1 MATLWNSTN
10 RNSSKTRSNIFSG
23 SMLSSWSRQQ
33 KIAMIAGFVIL
44 GLLLAVS
51 ACSKQSSKSAL
62 VGVSEPSSSPASA
75 ITPTPVPAASA
86 LKNPEPQAAKKK
98 TTRKH
103 PAAIVSYRDPESG
116 VSFRY
121 PRKYELSSGQHSQPS
136 LAGADPVPM
145 NFVQPG
151 GTSIATVEMPGSFYP
166 NSDFDT
172 AFFHV
177 NVNHSLSEEECSHF
191 AFVDTRN
198 SDGEPIEAERVK
210 VGTSDMEKT
219 SDFAASIEQQ
229 SETEYYHR
237 YENGACY
244 EFVIGLGTAG
254 YGTKESIEPVNREEV
269 FTKLSKI
276 LESVKIEPTEQKQTA
291 AADVTTASE
300 AAKE

>member
-1 MATLWNSTN
+1 
-10 RNSSKTRSNIFSG
+10 
-23 SMLSSWSRQQ
+23 
-33 KIAMIAGFVIL
+33 
-44 GLLLAVS
+44 
-51 ACSKQSSKSAL
+51 
-62 VGVSEPSSSPASA
+62 
-75 ITPTPVPAASA
+75 
-86 LKNPEPQAAKKK
+86 
-98 TTRKH
+98 
-103 PAAIVSYRDPESG
+103 

-121 PRKYELSSGQHSQPS
+121 PRKYELSSGEHSQPS
-136 LAGADPVPM
+136 LNGTGPVPM

-151 GTSIATVEMPGSFYP
+151 GTSVATVDMPGSYHP
-166 NSDFDT
+166 NTDFDS

-198 SDGEPIEAERVK
+198 SDGEPIEAEKVK

-244 EFVIGLGTAG
+244 EFVLGLGTAG
-254 YGTKESIEPVNREEV
+254 YGTKESVEPVNREEV
-269 FTKLSKI
+269 FAQLGKI
-276 LESVKIEPTEQKQTA
+276 LESVKIASIEQKQA
-291 AADVTTASE
+291 AAAEATTASE